1 MTQQDPSW
9 NPPRGPK
16 NRYPHRRG
24 HVQASSDPNPAPQIL
39 QPQSQHTE
47 STWNPQQ
54 RNSDPFQYDTQTMP
68 YWDDAS
74 GAIHDISN
82 ATPRNLDASYAKG
95 FDGGETRTTHS
106 QQQQQ
111 QDQVAGLQSY
121 GQHQWHNP
129 YAEIVGGGPYA
140 QDQVTHP
147 TSTSTPPKNT
157 SRTAITKD
165 NKGNRRDFT
174 PYFDAADP
182 RNHTDLKS
190 PDKYN
195 FLRTKDVNQKLRQDT
210 TDAIKLATEKRGKVK
225 ADQPLPSLPEHE
237 PKTTIVKRKS
247 APLPPILPRF
257 NFENSA
263 ISPKLAKSRTASFG
277 KSAEAPAQQN
287 TTPLSAIVEAPSP
300 LTKSNKR
307 NSVDRTPTLDRVLAL
322 RAEEQAKAL
331 AKLEGDVLE
340 DKGIDDSEQHIPRE
354 LVKRISDSESR
365 CIPRVTSREEKRH
378 ASEFVPGMKV
388 PGLDEQEGVCVMDDP
403 DVRAKE
409 KEEEDGAGSSVYS
422 SANNAQ
428 EDEIEKL
435 TKAIAGLKPFQDLP
449 PPSPKKKA
457 FERQSAVPMGLNVG
471 KIGNGKGG
479 LKDGAAL
486 KPKPEELGG
495 RTQAEAEAELLK
507 VLNTTNEGT
516 GRDGAGVG
524 TSQENSSAESFA
536 TVSSDDYE
544 QIRAEDELS
553 SEQNGVKRR
562 WYKGFRKV

>member
-1 MTQQDPSW
+1 MTQQDPNW
-9 NPPRGPK
+9 NPPRGPR

-24 HVQASSDPNPAPQIL
+24 HVQTSSDPNPAPQIL

-47 STWNPQQ
+47 STRNAQQ

-82 ATPRNLDASYAKG
+82 ATPRNLDAAYAKN
-95 FDGGETRTTHS
+95 FGGETGATQG

-111 QDQVAGLQSY
+111 QDQVAGLQTY

-140 QDQVTHP
+140 QDQATHT
-147 TSTSTPPKNT
+147 TSPLPKNT
-157 SRTAITKD
+157 SKTATKD

-195 FLRTKDVNQKLRQDT
+195 FLGTKDVNKKLRQDA
-210 TDAIKLATEKRGKVK
+210 TDAIKLATEKRGKIK
-225 ADQPLPSLPEHE
+225 ADQALPSLPEHE

-257 NFENSA
+257 AFENQPIISA
-263 ISPKLAKSRTASFG
+263 KQATSRTASVR
-277 KSAEAPAQQN
+277 KSAETPTQH
-287 TTPLSAIVEAPSP
+287 TTPLSAINEAPSP
-300 LTKSNKR
+300 LNKSDKR
-307 NSVDRTPTLDRVLAL
+307 KSVDRTPTLDRVLAL

-331 AKLEGDVLE
+331 AQLEGDVLE
-340 DKGIDDSEQHIPRE
+340 EQAVDGSGEHIPRE

-365 CIPRVTSREEKRH
+365 CVPRVTSREEKRH

-388 PGLDEQEGVCVMDDP
+388 PGLGERDGGCMMDDG
-403 DVRAKE
+403 DVQAR
-409 KEEEDGAGSSVYS
+409 EEDDGAGSSVYS
-422 SANNAQ
+422 SERNAQ

-457 FERQSAVPMGLNVG
+457 FERQSAVPVGLDVG
-471 KIGNGKGG
+471 KIGKGKGG
-479 LKDGAAL
+479 LGDGVGST
-486 KPKPEELGG
+486 KKPEELGG
-495 RTQAEAEAELLK
+495 RTQVEAEAELLK
-507 VLNTTNEGT
+507 VLNATDEGT
-516 GRDGAGVG
+516 GGGSAGVG

-544 QIRAEDELS
+544 QIRAEGELA

>member
-1 MTQQDPSW
+1 MTQPDPNW

-24 HVQASSDPNPAPQIL
+24 HVQTSSDPNPAPQIL
-39 QPQSQHTE
+39 QPQSQHTG
-47 STWNPQQ
+47 SIRNPQQ

-74 GAIHDISN
+74 GAIHDVSN
-82 ATPRNLDASYAKG
+82 ATPRNLDRAYAKG
-95 FDGGETRTTHS
+95 FGGEKTGTTHD
-106 QQQQQ
+106 QQQ
-111 QDQVAGLQSY
+111 QDQVAGLQTY

-140 QDQVTHP
+140 QHQATHP
-147 TSTSTPPKNT
+147 TSSPPKNT
-157 SRTAITKD
+157 SKTATKD
-165 NKGNRRDFT
+165 NKANRRDFT

-182 RNHTDLKS
+182 RNHTDLRS

-195 FLRTKDVNQKLRQDT
+195 FLGTKDVNQKMRQDT
-210 TDAIKLATEKRGKVK
+210 SIKLATEKRGSIK
-225 ADQPLPSLPEHE
+225 ADQPLQSLPEHE
-237 PKTTIVKRKS
+237 PKTTLVKRKS

-257 NFENSA
+257 NFENPP
-263 ISPKLAKSRTASFG
+263 ISGKLAKSRTASFG
-277 KSAEAPAQQN
+277 KSAETPTQY
-287 TTPLSAIVEAPSP
+287 TTPLSAINEAPSP
-300 LTKSNKR
+300 LSKANKR
-307 NSVDRTPTLDRVLAL
+307 RSVDRTPTLDRVLAL

-331 AKLEGDVLE
+331 AKLEGEIQE
-340 DKGIDDSEQHIPRE
+340 DKAVDDSEQHIPRE

-388 PGLDEQEGVCVMDDP
+388 AGVDEWEGGCVMDDP
-403 DVRAKE
+403 AVKME
-409 KEEEDGAGSSVYS
+409 KEEEEAVGSSVYS
-422 SANNAQ
+422 ENNAQ
-428 EDEIEKL
+428 EDEIETL

-449 PPSPKKKA
+449 APSPKKKA
-457 FERQSAVPMGLNVG
+457 FERQSAVPVGLDVG
-471 KIGNGKGG
+471 RIGKGKGG
-479 LKDGAAL
+479 IKGGAGS

-495 RTQAEAEAELLK
+495 RTQDEAEAELLQ
-507 VLNTTNEGT
+507 VLNATGERT
-516 GRDGAGVG
+516 GRGSAGVG

-544 QIRAEDELS
+544 QIRAEDELA

>member
-1 MTQQDPSW
+1 MTQPDPNW
-9 NPPRGPK
+9 NPPRGPRS
-16 NRYPHRRG
+16 RYPHRRG

-47 STWNPQQ
+47 SIRNAQ

-82 ATPRNLDASYAKG
+82 ATPLNLDRAYAKKNFAG
-95 FDGGETRTTHS
+95 QTGTTHGE
-106 QQQQQ
+106 QQQQ
-111 QDQVAGLQSY
+111 QDQVTGLQTY

-140 QDQVTHP
+140 QNPVTHP
-147 TSTSTPPKNT
+147 TSSPPKNT
-157 SRTAITKD
+157 SRTAIKD
-165 NKGNRRDFT
+165 NKSNRRDFT

-195 FLRTKDVNQKLRQDT
+195 FLGTKDVNQKLRQDT
-210 TDAIKLATEKRGKVK
+210 TDAIKLATEKRGKSK
-225 ADQPLPSLPEHE
+225 AEQPLPPLPEHE
-237 PKTTIVKRKS
+237 PKTTVVKRKS

-257 NFENSA
+257 AFENPTI
-263 ISPKLAKSRTASFG
+263 ISGKLAKSRTASVR
-277 KSAEAPAQQN
+277 KSAETSTQY
-287 TTPLSAIVEAPSP
+287 TTPLSAINEAPSP
-300 LTKSNKR
+300 LSKANKR
-307 NSVDRTPTLDRVLAL
+307 RSVDRTPTLDRVLAL
-322 RAEEQAKAL
+322 RAEEQAKTL
-331 AKLEGDVLE
+331 AKLEGDIQE
-340 DKGIDDSEQHIPRE
+340 DKPTDDGERHIPRE

-378 ASEFVPGMKV
+378 ASEFVPGMQV
-388 PGLDEQEGVCVMDDP
+388 PGVDEREGGCVMDDP
-403 DVRAKE
+403 AVQMK
-409 KEEEDGAGSSVYS
+409 KEEVEDGAGSSVYGS
-422 SANNAQ
+422 EDNAQ

-449 PPSPKKKA
+449 PPSSSPKKKA
-457 FERQSAVPMGLNVG
+457 FERQSAVPVGLDVAKLG
-471 KIGNGKGG
+471 KGKGG
-479 LKDGAAL
+479 LGDGAGS
-486 KPKPEELGG
+486 KTKPEELGG
-495 RTQAEAEAELLK
+495 RTQVEAEAELLK
-507 VLNTTNEGT
+507 VLNATDEGT
-516 GRDGAGVG
+516 GKGGAGVG

-544 QIRAEDELS
+544 QIRAEDELA

>member
-1 MTQQDPSW
+1 MTQPDPNW
-9 NPPRGPK
+9 NPPRGPR

-24 HVQASSDPNPAPQIL
+24 HVQASSDPNPAPQIS

-47 STWNPQQ
+47 STRNPQQ

-74 GAIHDISN
+74 GAIHEMSN
-82 ATPRNLDASYAKG
+82 ATPRNLDRAYAK
-95 FDGGETRTTHS
+95 DVGGETGATQD

-111 QDQVAGLQSY
+111 QDQVAGLQTY

-129 YAEIVGGGPYA
+129 YAEIVGGGP
-140 QDQVTHP
+140 
-147 TSTSTPPKNT
+147 
-157 SRTAITKD
+157 TAATKE
-165 NKGNRRDFT
+165 NKGNKRNFT

-190 PDKYN
+190 PEKYN
-195 FLRTKDVNQKLRQDT
+195 FLGTKDVNQKLRQDS

-225 ADQPLPSLPEHE
+225 ADQALPSLPEHE
-237 PKTTIVKRKS
+237 PKTTLVKRKS

-257 NFENSA
+257 AFENPAMISA
-263 ISPKLAKSRTASFG
+263 KQVKSRTASFG
-277 KSAEAPAQQN
+277 KSAETPTQQHR
-287 TTPLSAIVEAPSP
+287 TPLSAIVEAPSP
-300 LTKSNKR
+300 LTTPNKR
-307 NSVDRTPTLDRVLAL
+307 QSVDRTPTLDRVLAL

-331 AKLEGDVLE
+331 AQLEGDVVE
-340 DKGIDDSEQHIPRE
+340 DKSVDDSERHVPRE
-354 LVKRISDSESR
+354 LVKRISDEESR

-378 ASEFVPGMKV
+378 ASEFIPGMKM
-388 PGLDEQEGVCVMDDP
+388 PGLDGREGGCVMDDP
-403 DVRAKE
+403 DVRAKGE
-409 KEEEDGAGSSVYS
+409 NDD
-422 SANNAQ
+422 AQ

-449 PPSPKKKA
+449 PPSSSPKKKA
-457 FERQSAVPMGLNVG
+457 FERQSAVPVGLDVG
-471 KIGNGKGG
+471 KIGKGKEGP
-479 LKDGAAL
+479 KDGAES
-486 KPKPEELGG
+486 KQKPEELGG
-495 RTQAEAEAELLK
+495 RTQAEAEAELLT
-507 VLNTTNEGT
+507 VLNATDKGT
-516 GRDGAGVG
+516 GRGSAGVG

-544 QIRAEDELS
+544 QIRAEDELA

>member
-1 MTQQDPSW
+1 
-9 NPPRGPK
+9 
-16 NRYPHRRG
+16 
-24 HVQASSDPNPAPQIL
+24 
-39 QPQSQHTE
+39 
-47 STWNPQQ
+47 
-54 RNSDPFQYDTQTMP
+54 MP

-82 ATPRNLDASYAKG
+82 ATPRNLDPAYAKNVG
-95 FDGGETRTTHS
+95 GGETGTTHD
-106 QQQQQ
+106 QQQ
-111 QDQVAGLQSY
+111 QDQVAGLQTY

-140 QDQVTHP
+140 QDQATHTTCP
-147 TSTSTPPKNT
+147 LPKKT
-157 SRTAITKD
+157 SRTAIKD

-174 PYFDAADP
+174 PYFDPADP

-195 FLRTKDVNQKLRQDT
+195 FLGTKDVNQKIRQDT
-210 TDAIKLATEKRGKVK
+210 TDAIKLATEKRGKMK

-237 PKTTIVKRKS
+237 AQTPVKRKS
-247 APLPPILPRF
+247 APLPPIVPKF
-257 NFENSA
+257 AFENQPIISA
-263 ISPKLAKSRTASFG
+263 KLAKSRTASFG
-277 KSAEAPAQQN
+277 KSAETQQH
-287 TTPLSAIVEAPSP
+287 TTPLSAIDEAPSP
-300 LTKSNKR
+300 LNASSKR
-307 NSVDRTPTLDRVLAL
+307 RSVDRTPTLDRVLAL

-331 AKLEGDVLE
+331 AQLEGDVLE
-340 DKGIDDSEQHIPRE
+340 DKPTDDGEQHIPRE

-365 CIPRVTSREEKRH
+365 CISKITSREEKRH

-388 PGLDEQEGVCVMDDP
+388 AGLDEREGGWMMDDP

-409 KEEEDGAGSSVYS
+409 EEDGAGGSVYS
-422 SANNAQ
+422 SENNAQ

-457 FERQSAVPMGLNVG
+457 FERMSAVPVGLDVG
-471 KIGNGKGG
+471 RIGRGKGRLEDTAG
-479 LKDGAAL
+479 SKL
-486 KPKPEELGG
+486 KPEELGG
-495 RTQAEAEAELLK
+495 RTQVKAEEELLR
-507 VLNTTNEGT
+507 VLNATDEGT
-516 GRDGAGVG
+516 GGGSAGVG

-544 QIRAEDELS
+544 QIRADDELA

>member
-1 MTQQDPSW
+1 
-9 NPPRGPK
+9 
-16 NRYPHRRG
+16 
-24 HVQASSDPNPAPQIL
+24 
-39 QPQSQHTE
+39 
-47 STWNPQQ
+47 
-54 RNSDPFQYDTQTMP
+54 MP

-82 ATPRNLDASYAKG
+82 ATPRNLDRAYAK
-95 FDGGETRTTHS
+95 DVGGETGTTTHG
-106 QQQQQ
+106 QQQ
-111 QDQVAGLQSY
+111 QDQVAGLQTY

-140 QDQVTHP
+140 QDQVPHP
-147 TSTSTPPKNT
+147 TSPPPKNT
-157 SRTAITKD
+157 SRTATTKD

-190 PDKYN
+190 TDKYN
-195 FLRTKDVNQKLRQDT
+195 FLGTKDVNQKMRQDT
-210 TDAIKLATEKRGKVK
+210 TDAIKLATEKRGKIK
-225 ADQPLPSLPEHE
+225 AEQALPSLPEYE

-263 ISPKLAKSRTASFG
+263 ISAKLAKSRTASFG
-277 KSAEAPAQQN
+277 KSAETPIQY
-287 TTPLSAIVEAPSP
+287 TTPLSVIDEAPSP
-300 LTKSNKR
+300 LNTSNKR
-307 NSVDRTPTLDRVLAL
+307 GSVDRTPTLDRVLAL

-331 AKLEGDVLE
+331 AQLEGDVLE
-340 DKGIDDSEQHIPRE
+340 DKVVDDGEQHIPRE
-354 LVKRISDSESR
+354 LVKRVSDSESR

-378 ASEFVPGMKV
+378 ASEFVPGMEV
-388 PGLDEQEGVCVMDDP
+388 AGVDEREGICMMDDP

-409 KEEEDGAGSSVYS
+409 EEGGAGSVHNSD
-422 SANNAQ
+422 NNAQ

-435 TKAIAGLKPFQDLP
+435 TKAIAGLRPFQDLP
-449 PPSPKKKA
+449 APSPKKQA
-457 FERQSAVPMGLNVG
+457 FERQSAVPVGLDVG
-471 KIGNGKGG
+471 KIGKGKGG
-479 LKDGAAL
+479 LGDEAGSKT
-486 KPKPEELGG
+486 KPEELGG
-495 RTQAEAEAELLK
+495 RTQVEAEAELLQ
-507 VLNTTNEGT
+507 VLNATDESAG
-516 GRDGAGVG
+516 GGSAGVG

-544 QIRAEDELS
+544 QIRAEDELE

>member
-1 MTQQDPSW
+1 MTQQDPNW
-9 NPPRGPK
+9 NPPRGPR

-47 STWNPQQ
+47 STRNAQQ
-54 RNSDPFQYDTQTMP
+54 RNSDSFQYDTQTMP

-74 GAIHDISN
+74 GAIHEMSN
-82 ATPRNLDASYAKG
+82 ATPRNLDRAYAKNVA
-95 FDGGETRTTHS
+95 GETGTTHD
-106 QQQQQ
+106 QHQ
-111 QDQVAGLQSY
+111 QDQVAGLQTY

-140 QDQVTHP
+140 QDQATHP

-157 SRTAITKD
+157 SRTAIKD

-195 FLRTKDVNQKLRQDT
+195 FLGTKDVNQKMRQDT
-210 TDAIKLATEKRGKVK
+210 TDAIKLATEKRGKIKV
-225 ADQPLPSLPEHE
+225 DQPLQSLPEHE
-237 PKTTIVKRKS
+237 PKTTLVKRKS

-257 NFENSA
+257 AFENPTIISA
-263 ISPKLAKSRTASFG
+263 KQAKSRTTSFG
-277 KSAEAPAQQN
+277 KSAETPTQYS
-287 TTPLSAIVEAPSP
+287 TPLSAINEAPSP
-300 LTKSNKR
+300 LNASNKR
-307 NSVDRTPTLDRVLAL
+307 QSVDRTPTLDRVRAL

-331 AKLEGDVLE
+331 AQLEGEIKE
-340 DKGIDDSEQHIPRE
+340 DKPTDGGEQHVPRE

-365 CIPRVTSREEKRH
+365 CVPRVTSREEKRH
-378 ASEFVPGMKV
+378 ASEFVPGMEV
-388 PGLDEQEGVCVMDDP
+388 AGLDEWEGVCMMDDG

-409 KEEEDGAGSSVYS
+409 DDDGAGSNVYGS
-422 SANNAQ
+422 ENTAQ

-449 PPSPKKKA
+449 PPSPKKQA
-457 FERQSAVPMGLNVG
+457 FERMSAVPVGLNVG
-471 KIGNGKGG
+471 KIGKGKGG
-479 LKDGAAL
+479 SKDGAGS
-486 KPKPEELGG
+486 KPKPEELDG
-495 RTQAEAEAELLK
+495 RTQVEAEAELLK
-507 VLNTTNEGT
+507 VLNATNETSG
-516 GRDGAGVG
+516 GGSAGVG

-544 QIRAEDELS
+544 QIRAEDELA

>member
-1 MTQQDPSW
+1 MTQPDPNW
-9 NPPRGPK
+9 NPPRGPR
-16 NRYPHRRG
+16 NAYPHRRG

-47 STWNPQQ
+47 SIRNAQ
-54 RNSDPFQYDTQTMP
+54 RNSDPFQYDMQTMP

-82 ATPRNLDASYAKG
+82 ATPRNLDHAYAKNSG
-95 FDGGETRTTHS
+95 GGGETGTTQG
-106 QQQQQ
+106 QQQRQ
-111 QDQVAGLQSY
+111 QDQVADLQTY

-140 QDQVTHP
+140 QDQATHT
-147 TSTSTPPKNT
+147 TSPLSKKTSK
-157 SRTAITKD
+157 TAIKD
-165 NKGNRRDFT
+165 NKSNRRDFT

-182 RNHTDLKS
+182 RNHTDLRS

-195 FLRTKDVNQKLRQDT
+195 FLGTKDVNQKLRQDT
-210 TDAIKLATEKRGKVK
+210 TDAIKLATEKRGKIK

-257 NFENSA
+257 AFENPTIISA
-263 ISPKLAKSRTASFG
+263 KQAKSRTASFR
-277 KSAEAPAQQN
+277 KSAE
-287 TTPLSAIVEAPSP
+287 TGPLSAINEAPSP
-300 LTKSNKR
+300 LNASNKR
-307 NSVDRTPTLDRVLAL
+307 RSVDRTPTLDRVLAL

-331 AKLEGDVLE
+331 AQLEGDVLE
-340 DKGIDDSEQHIPRE
+340 EQAVDDGEQHIPRE

-378 ASEFVPGMKV
+378 ASEFVPGITV
-388 PGLDEQEGVCVMDDP
+388 PGRNEREEGCMIDDP
-403 DVRAKE
+403 DVRG
-409 KEEEDGAGSSVYS
+409 KEEQGGDGADSSVYS
-422 SANNAQ
+422 NENNAQ
-428 EDEIEKL
+428 EDEIERL

-449 PPSPKKKA
+449 PPSSSPKKTA
-457 FERQSAVPMGLNVG
+457 FERQSAVPVGLDVG
-471 KIGNGKGG
+471 KIGKGKEG
-479 LKDGAAL
+479 LGDGAGSQ
-486 KPKPEELGG
+486 PKPEELGG
-495 RTQAEAEAELLK
+495 RTQVEAEAELLK
-507 VLNTTNEGT
+507 VLNATDDAT
-516 GRDGAGVG
+516 GGGSAGVG

-544 QIRAEDELS
+544 QIRAEDELA

>member
-1 MTQQDPSW
+1 MTQPDPNW
-9 NPPRGPK
+9 NPPRGPR

-39 QPQSQHTE
+39 QSQSQHTE
-47 STWNPQQ
+47 STRNAL

-74 GAIHDISN
+74 GAIHEMSN
-82 ATPRNLDASYAKG
+82 ATPRNLDRAYAKNSG
-95 FDGGETRTTHS
+95 GGETGTTTHG
-106 QQQQQ
+106 QQQ
-111 QDQVAGLQSY
+111 QDQVAGLQTY

-129 YAEIVGGGPYA
+129 
-140 QDQVTHP
+140 
-147 TSTSTPPKNT
+147 PPKNQPK
-157 SRTAITKD
+157 TAIKD

-182 RNHTDLKS
+182 RNHTDLRS

-195 FLRTKDVNQKLRQDT
+195 FLGTKDVNQKLRQDT

-225 ADQPLPSLPEHE
+225 ADQALPSLPEHE
-237 PKTTIVKRKS
+237 AQTPVKRKS

-257 NFENSA
+257 AFENPTIISA
-263 ISPKLAKSRTASFG
+263 KQAKSRTASVRKG
-277 KSAEAPAQQN
+277 AETPTQY
-287 TTPLSAIVEAPSP
+287 TTPLSAINEASSP
-300 LTKSNKR
+300 LNKESNKR
-307 NSVDRTPTLDRVLAL
+307 RSVDRTPTLDRVLAL

-331 AKLEGDVLE
+331 AKLQGDVLE
-340 DKGIDDSEQHIPRE
+340 EQAVDDGEKHIPRE

-378 ASEFVPGMKV
+378 ASEFVPGMEV
-388 PGLDEQEGVCVMDDP
+388 LGVDEREGGCVMYDR

-409 KEEEDGAGSSVYS
+409 EEEDGAGGSVYS
-422 SANNAQ
+422 SVDNTQ
-428 EDEIEKL
+428 EDEIEQL
-435 TKAIAGLKPFQDLP
+435 TKAIAGLKPFQNLP
-449 PPSPKKKA
+449 PPSSSPKKKA
-457 FERQSAVPMGLNVG
+457 FERQSAVPVGLDVG
-471 KIGNGKGG
+471 RIGRGKGRLEDTAG
-479 LKDGAAL
+479 SKLE
-486 KPKPEELGG
+486 PEELGG
-495 RTQAEAEAELLK
+495 RTQVEAEAELLQ
-507 VLNTTNEGT
+507 VLNATNEGT
-516 GRDGAGVG
+516 GGGSAGVG

-544 QIRAEDELS
+544 QIRAEDELA

>member
-1 MTQQDPSW
+1 MTQPDPNW
-9 NPPRGPK
+9 NPPRGPR

-24 HVQASSDPNPAPQIL
+24 HVQASSDPNPAPQIS
-39 QPQSQHTE
+39 QPQSQHTV
-47 STWNPQQ
+47 SIRNPQQ

-82 ATPRNLDASYAKG
+82 ATSRNLDATYAKG
-95 FDGGETRTTHS
+95 FDVETGATQG

-111 QDQVAGLQSY
+111 QDQVAGLQTY

-140 QDQVTHP
+140 QDQATHP

-157 SRTAITKD
+157 SRTAIKD
-165 NKGNRRDFT
+165 NKGDRRDFT

-195 FLRTKDVNQKLRQDT
+195 FPGTKDVNQKLRQDT
-210 TDAIKLATEKRGKVK
+210 TDAIKLATEKRGKMK
-225 ADQPLPSLPEHE
+225 ADQALPSLPEHE

-257 NFENSA
+257 AFENQPI
-263 ISPKLAKSRTASFG
+263 ISPKHAKSRTASFG
-277 KSAEAPAQQN
+277 KSAETPTQY
-287 TTPLSAIVEAPSP
+287 TTPLSAINEAPSP
-300 LTKSNKR
+300 LSKSNKR
-307 NSVDRTPTLDRVLAL
+307 QSVDRTPTLDRVLAL

-331 AKLEGDVLE
+331 AQLEGDVVE
-340 DKGIDDSEQHIPRE
+340 DKVVDDSEQHISRE
-354 LVKRISDSESR
+354 LVKRISDEESR

-403 DVRAKE
+403 DVGKR
-409 KEEEDGAGSSVYS
+409 EEEGDGKGGCMYS
-422 SANNAQ
+422 SEKNAQ

-435 TKAIAGLKPFQDLP
+435 TKAIAGLHPFQNLP
-449 PPSPKKKA
+449 PSSSSPKKKA
-457 FERQSAVPMGLNVG
+457 FERQSAVPVGLDVG
-471 KIGNGKGG
+471 KIGKGKGG
-479 LKDGAAL
+479 IKDGAGS
-486 KPKPEELGG
+486 KTKPEELGG
-495 RTQAEAEAELLK
+495 RTQVEAEAELLQ
-507 VLNTTNEGT
+507 VLNATAE
-516 GRDGAGVG
+516 GAGRGSAGMG

-544 QIRAEDELS
+544 QIRAEDELA

>member
-1 MTQQDPSW
+1 MTQQDPNW
-9 NPPRGPK
+9 NPPRGLR

-47 STWNPQQ
+47 STRNPQ

-82 ATPRNLDASYAKG
+82 ATPRNLDRAYAKNVA
-95 FDGGETRTTHS
+95 GETGTTHS
-106 QQQQQ
+106 DQQQ
-111 QDQVAGLQSY
+111 QDQVAGLQTY

-157 SRTAITKD
+157 SRTATTKD
-165 NKGNRRDFT
+165 NKGDKRDFT

-195 FLRTKDVNQKLRQDT
+195 FLGTKDVNQKIRQDT
-210 TDAIKLATEKRGKVK
+210 TDAIKLATEKRGKMK
-225 ADQPLPSLPEHE
+225 PDQPLPSLPEHE
-237 PKTTIVKRKS
+237 AQTAVKRKS

-257 NFENSA
+257 AFENPTIISA
-263 ISPKLAKSRTASFG
+263 KLVKSRTASFR
-277 KSAEAPAQQN
+277 KSAEAQHN
-287 TTPLSAIVEAPSP
+287 TTPLSAIDEAPSP
-300 LTKSNKR
+300 LNASNKR
-307 NSVDRTPTLDRVLAL
+307 RSVDRTPTLDRVLAL

-340 DKGIDDSEQHIPRE
+340 DKPTDDGEQHIPRE
-354 LVKRISDSESR
+354 LVKRIGDSESR

-378 ASEFVPGMKV
+378 ASEFVPGMEV
-388 PGLDEQEGVCVMDDP
+388 AGRDEREGICMMDDL
-403 DVRAKE
+403 DVRAK
-409 KEEEDGAGSSVYS
+409 EEDGAGSSVYS
-422 SANNAQ
+422 SVDNAQ
-428 EDEIEKL
+428 EDEIETL

-449 PPSPKKKA
+449 PPSSSPKKKA
-457 FERQSAVPMGLNVG
+457 FERQSAVPVGLDVAKLG
-471 KIGNGKGG
+471 KGKGG
-479 LKDGAAL
+479 LGDGAGS
-486 KPKPEELGG
+486 KTKPEELGG
-495 RTQAEAEAELLK
+495 RTQVEAEAELLK
-507 VLNTTNEGT
+507 VLNATNEISG
-516 GRDGAGVG
+516 GGSAGVG
-524 TSQENSSAESFA
+524 TSQENSSVESFA

-544 QIRAEDELS
+544 QIRAEDELA

>member
-1 MTQQDPSW
+1 MTQPDPNW
-9 NPPRGPK
+9 NPPRGPR

-39 QPQSQHTE
+39 QPQSQHTG
-47 STWNPQQ
+47 STRNPQQ

-82 ATPRNLDASYAKG
+82 ATPRNLDATYAKG
-95 FDGGETRTTHS
+95 FDVETGATQG

-111 QDQVAGLQSY
+111 QDQVAGLQTY

-140 QDQVTHP
+140 QNQATHP
-147 TSTSTPPKNT
+147 TSPPPKNT
-157 SRTAITKD
+157 SRTTATTKD
-165 NKGNRRDFT
+165 NKANRRDFT

-195 FLRTKDVNQKLRQDT
+195 FLGTKDVNQKMRQDT
-210 TDAIKLATEKRGKVK
+210 TDAIKLATEKRGKSK
-225 ADQPLPSLPEHE
+225 ADQALPSLPERE

-257 NFENSA
+257 AFENPA
-263 ISPKLAKSRTASFG
+263 ISPKLAKSRTASFR
-277 KSAEAPAQQN
+277 KSAETPTQY
-287 TTPLSAIVEAPSP
+287 TTPLSAINEAPSP
-300 LTKSNKR
+300 LNASSKR
-307 NSVDRTPTLDRVLAL
+307 KSVDRTPTLDRVLAL
-322 RAEEQAKAL
+322 RAEEQAKTL

-340 DKGIDDSEQHIPRE
+340 EQAVDDGEQHIPRE
-354 LVKRISDSESR
+354 LVKRISDEKSQ

-378 ASEFVPGMKV
+378 ASEFVPGMEV
-388 PGLDEQEGVCVMDDP
+388 PGLEEREGGCGMDDP
-403 DVRAKE
+403 AVQMK
-409 KEEEDGAGSSVYS
+409 KEEVEDGGAGKSVYS
-422 SANNAQ
+422 SENNAQ

-435 TKAIAGLKPFQDLP
+435 TKAIAGLRPFQDLP
-449 PPSPKKKA
+449 PHLSAKTKA
-457 FERQSAVPMGLNVG
+457 FERMSAVPVGLDVG
-471 KIGNGKGG
+471 KIGKGKGG
-479 LKDGAAL
+479 IKDGAGSNTT
-486 KPKPEELGG
+486 PEELGG
-495 RTQAEAEAELLK
+495 RTQVEAEAELLA
-507 VLNTTNEGT
+507 VLNATDEGT
-516 GRDGAGVG
+516 GGGSAGVG

-544 QIRAEDELS
+544 QIRAEDELA